1 MPLSFYVLLCKNT
14 FGEKYKIMVV
24 LIKDVTDYMF
34 SSALDKIVFTTDQA
48 SAVFRL
54 SLGEQE
60 ILNETYVP
68 DVNGKISVVDLHDLV
83 EPYLA
88 SNLIEQFSYQ
98 ITDAAGAS
106 VNKTFVVQF
115 CAAEISIDA
124 EPFRQKYFLSTLMG
138 EKVTSA
144 GRKEFL
150 HLVVSEVTDV
160 YVTCMYLTP
169 LGHQTKNK
177 SLDKITNLNDIVT
190 IDVSPNLFLDG
201 VGELFFYTVNAGK
214 RSQAFQIDL
223 ACLDVDPCLLFTN
236 SFGCQETFYCTGTHT
251 LEPEYGRSSTVID
264 GKFRN
269 YHIKEK
275 RMFKANTGILNV
287 AMSLWADDL
296 FRSKEIYL
304 LEGIRPGKEITI
316 TDSESKRTNDLDA
329 LPSYTFEYR
338 YAQRNQNIL
347 QLPRAGRVFDN
358 TFDNTFE

>member
-1 MPLSFYVLLCKNT
+1 
-14 FGEKYKIMVV
+14 MVV

-34 SSALDKIVFTTDQA
+34 SSALDKIVFTTNQA

-54 SLGEQE
+54 SVGEQE

-68 DVNGKISVVDLHDLV
+68 DVNGKVSVLDLHDLV

-88 SNLIEQFSYQ
+88 SNLIERFSYQ

-115 CAAEISIDA
+115 CAAETSMDA
-124 EPFRQKYFLSTLMG
+124 KPFMENYFLSTLLG
-138 EKVTSA
+138 EKVTSL

-150 HLVVSEVTDV
+150 HLIVFEATPVS
-160 YVTCMYLTP
+160 VTCLYLTAS
-169 LGHQTKNK
+169 GYQAKHIA
-177 SLDKITNLNDIVT
+177 LDDITGLNQVVT
-190 IDVSPNLFLDG
+190 LDVSPGNFTDE
-201 VGELFFYTVNAGK
+201 VGELFSYTVNAGN
-214 RSQAFQIDL
+214 RSQVFQV
-223 ACLDVDPCLLFTN
+223 DVSCPDAAPCLLFTN
-236 SFGCQETFYCTGTHT
+236 SFGCQETMYCTGTHT

-269 YHIKEK
+269 YHIEEK
-275 RMFKANTGILNV
+275 RMFKANTGILNT
-287 AMSLWADDL
+287 AMSIWADDL

-304 LEGIRPGKEITI
+304 LEGIQPGKEITI